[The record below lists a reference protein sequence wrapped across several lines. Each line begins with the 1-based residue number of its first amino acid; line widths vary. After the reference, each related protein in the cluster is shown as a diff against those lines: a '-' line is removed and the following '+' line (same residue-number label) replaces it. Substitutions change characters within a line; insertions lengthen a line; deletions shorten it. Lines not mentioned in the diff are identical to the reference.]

1 MKAVI
6 FDMDGVLV
14 NSEDAMKTSSI
25 MSLERFGINPTK
37 DDFLEFTGMGEDA
50 FIGGVA
56 GKYNLEYD
64 TEMKDYAYKLY
75 VEMAREKVYVY
86 PGVKEIIGKLR
97 GMGFKAAVA
106 SAADLIK
113 VKTNLAC
120 IGVTVEEFDAVVTGS
135 DVTHK
140 KPDPEIFLKAA
151 DIIGIEPGN
160 CIVLEDALSG
170 LKAAK
175 SAGMSSIGIT
185 TAFSKEEME
194 TESPDYVVDDIR
206 DAYSLIVEWG
216 KK

>member
-86 PGVKEIIGKLR
+86 PGGKEIIGKLR
-97 GMGFKAAVA
+97 GKGFKAAVA